1 MTAMPLH
8 ERIRSDIE
16 SRILSGELGP
26 GDKIPSELELME
38 KYGCARMTVSK
49 ALSVLSGAG
58 LLVRRKRAGTVVAHR
73 RTESMVLDI
82 PDLAIEIARRNRT
95 YGYRLI
101 ERQVRRPEKGDA
113 DELSLAGAGRLLCL
127 GGVHLADG
135 CPFAYE
141 ERLISLAAVPQIES
155 EDFASVSPG
164 SWLLHHIPWTE
175 AEQRIGAA
183 GADADV
189 ASHLGVA
196 IGSACLTVERR
207 TWRGAERITLVR
219 QKFLAGQ
226 YELIA
231 RFGASQAS

>member
-8 ERIRSDIE
+8 ERIRTDIE

-26 GDKIPSELELME
+26 GDKIPSEVELME
-38 KYGCARMTVSK
+38 TYGCARMTVSK

-73 RTESMVLDI
+73 RTESMVLDV
-82 PDLAIEIARRNRT
+82 PDLAVEIARRNRT

-101 ERQVRRPEKGDA
+101 ERRIRRPAKDDA
-113 DELSLAGAGRLLCL
+113 DEISLAGAGRLLCL
-127 GGVHLADG
+127 VGVHLADG
-135 CPFAYE
+135 SPFAYE
-141 ERLISLAAVPQIES
+141 ERLISLAAVPQIEAENFS
-155 EDFASVSPG
+155 SLSPG

-175 AEQRIGAA
+175 AEHRIGAA

-189 ASHLGVA
+189 ASRLGVA

-207 TWRGAERITLVR
+207 TWRGGERITLVR
-219 QKFLAGQ
+219 QKFLAGH

-231 RFGASQAS
+231 RFGASPAS

>member
-8 ERIRSDIE
+8 ERIRTDIE

-26 GDKIPSELELME
+26 GDKIPSEVELME

-73 RTESMVLDI
+73 RTESMVLDV
-82 PDLAIEIARRNRT
+82 PDLAVEIARRNRT

-101 ERQVRRPEKGDA
+101 ERRIRRPAKDDA
-113 DELSLAGAGRLLCL
+113 DEISLAGAGRLLCL
-127 GGVHLADG
+127 VGVHLADG
-135 CPFAYE
+135 SPFAYE
-141 ERLISLAAVPQIES
+141 ERLISLAAVPQIEAENFS
-155 EDFASVSPG
+155 SLSPG

-175 AEQRIGAA
+175 AEHRIGAA

-207 TWRGAERITLVR
+207 TWRGGERITLVR
-219 QKFLAGQ
+219 QKFLAGH

-231 RFGASQAS
+231 RFGASPAS